1 MSELYKYEGN
11 LSEHQLHHGKNG
23 FDYADIVVDD
33 LYDDDKFPIRLTV
46 YGALA
51 DCLSNLSWTDYEE
64 KYLKKVWYFDRTL
77 TLRRVEVLEKE
88 GIAPAKII
96 TTNGPRSNEL
106 LVFGP
111 QEWIDTTKPEPM
123 SRDEANRM

>member
-23 FDYADIVVDD
+23 FDYADIVVGD

-51 DCLSNLSWTDYEE
+51 NYLSNLSWTDYEE

-88 GIAPAKII
+88 GIAPPVRPIMTSGSTAARAACPASPV
-96 TTNGPRSNEL
+96 T
-106 LVFGP
+106 
-111 QEWIDTTKPEPM
+111 
-123 SRDEANRM
+123 